1 MLAAEDYSPDRSLKG
16 KLRRRFV
23 RLQTRRTAQVTLAR
37 PMVSFS
43 FDDVPVSAIETAGA
57 MLEAQGARGTY
68 FICAALAGQDSRMGR
83 YATREEMLAAQARG
97 HEIAC
102 HTFGH
107 LDCGAADAPAIERDI
122 AHNDEALTGWGVP
135 PTTTFAYPYG
145 DVSHAAKQVVGGR
158 FSLARALHHGLIE
171 TGADLNQAPAV
182 GIEGPDGEQ
191 VALRWLE
198 RAKARNAWLI
208 LYTHDV
214 REAPSPVGC
223 TPDVMRRL
231 IEAAVGSGFDIVT
244 VAEGA
249 RRIGA

>member
-1 MLAAEDYSPDRSLKG
+1 MLAADAYSPDRSLKG
-16 KLRRRFV
+16 KLRRRVV
-23 RLQTRRTAQVTLAR
+23 RLQSRRPARVALER

-43 FDDVPVSAIETAGA
+43 FDDVPISAIATAGA
-57 MLEAQGARGTY
+57 MLEARGAHGTY
-68 FICAALAGQDSRMGR
+68 FVCAGLAGQDSRMGP
-83 YATREEMLAAQARG
+83 YATREELLAAQAKG

-107 LDCGAADAPAIERDI
+107 LDCGAAKAEAIAEDVAR
-122 AHNDEALTGWGVP
+122 NDQALAAWGVG

-145 DVSHAAKQVVGGR
+145 DVSHDAKRVTGGR
-158 FSLARALHHGLIE
+158 FALARALHHGLIE

-182 GIEGPDGEQ
+182 GIEGQDGAE
-191 VALRWLE
+191 VAKRWLE
-198 RAKARNAWLI
+198 RAAARKAWLI

-214 REAPSPVGC
+214 RETPSPVGC
-223 TPDVMRRL
+223 TPQALSGL
-231 IEAAVGSGFDIVT
+231 IDAAIALGFDIVT